1 MSDLGPGEIESVD
14 EVKRS
19 FLKKTSLF
27 LGAVGAAG
35 VGVPLLGY
43 LSPNKSTKEAGKPVT
58 IDVSSMKMGE
68 QKTVLWRSK
77 PVWVIRRSAEMLA
90 SLSLT
95 SAFLK
100 DPDSTVDQQPDYAR
114 NAERSVRP
122 DFLVLLGVCTHLGCS
137 PTYRPEPKSVDDSW
151 NGGFYCSCHGSKF
164 DLAGRVYKNMPAPI
178 NLEVPP
184 YHFMDENTLVIGDS
198 GSG

>member
-1 MSDLGPGEIESVD
+1 
-14 EVKRS
+14 
-19 FLKKTSLF
+19 
-27 LGAVGAAG
+27 
-35 VGVPLLGY
+35 
-43 LSPNKSTKEAGKPVT
+43 
-58 IDVSSMKMGE
+58 
-68 QKTVLWRSK
+68 
-77 PVWVIRRSAEMLA
+77 MLA

-114 NAERSVRP
+114 NAERSVRL